1 MTSKPTPFPTGVMC
15 MKKSWIILQLLQCCY
30 VFQSFFQTYFHKL
43 DLDTHPWELP
53 VPALG
58 FSNFRPRQ
66 KFRES
71 GIPRVFKANFWPRV
85 FMLKVL
91 KLALLFLL
99 LGVFNFYHF
108 SSYFVRNP
116 LKEWK
121 NTFKVFSC
129 PDLSWLVVFSYILLY
144 LDVFGHFW
152 IYLDILG
159 CNCTYLDVFGRTWT

>member
-91 KLALLFLL
+91 KLALLFLVL
-99 LGVFNFYHF
+99 VFVNFF
-108 SSYFVRNP
+108 LISLYFVMFCHILSLSCLISSEYHWYNG
-116 LKEWK
+116 KHI
-121 NTFKVFSC
+121 FIVFSC
-129 PDLSWLVVFSYILLY
+129 PNLS
-144 LDVFGHFW
+144 
-152 IYLDILG
+152 
-159 CNCTYLDVFGRTWT
+159 